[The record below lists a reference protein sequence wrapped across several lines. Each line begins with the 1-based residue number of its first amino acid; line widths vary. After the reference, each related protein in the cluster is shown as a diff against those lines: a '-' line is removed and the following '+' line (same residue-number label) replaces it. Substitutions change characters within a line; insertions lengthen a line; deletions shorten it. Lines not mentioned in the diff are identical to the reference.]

1 MFMCLSHLLFWKES
15 TDWHCRESFK
25 SPLCILPQRGFK
37 MDPATNNGTQHT
49 DQTGPSGSWGFRP
62 VPSLWWLRTANH
74 AALGQCS
81 TRWKSSLKVC
91 LHIFIVWWHFPV
103 VVLHSFYRNWQ
114 KGSYFFTL
122 TTAAKDKHHRTV
134 QCPYCFVRSEL
145 SHLVWTAC

>member
-25 SPLCILPQRGFK
+25 SPLCILSQRGFK

-103 VVLHSFYRNWQ
+103 VVLHSFYRNDRKAVISSPLLLLQ
-114 KGSYFFTL
+114 KINIIGLYNVLSAL
-122 TTAAKDKHHRTV
+122 SDQNSRT
-134 QCPYCFVRSEL
+134 
-145 SHLVWTAC
+145 